1 MGLLTSH
8 RHIITI
14 YGGKQEE
21 MKKKHFHSSF
31 FPYNFCI
38 VTQFQPMTDIE
49 HLEKEN
55 LSLKKEISAL
65 EKDLQENLYETIL
78 YKRWYENNKHHVPM

>member
-1 MGLLTSH
+1 
-8 RHIITI
+8 
-14 YGGKQEE
+14 
-21 MKKKHFHSSF
+21 
-31 FPYNFCI
+31 
-38 VTQFQPMTDIE
+38 MTDIE

-78 YKRWYENNKHHVPM
+78 YKRWYENNKHHVPMWKWLPKK